1 MFEIFLFIALVIY
14 LYRDY
19 QKAKLEGW
27 TKNDYIRSW
36 VKGIAIYMV
45 IVVLLRFI

>member
-1 MFEIFLFIALVIY
+1 MFEILLFIALVVY

-27 TKNDYIRSW
+27 TRHDYIRSYA
-36 VKGIAIYMV
+36 KGITIYMV

>member
-1 MFEIFLFIALVIY
+1 MTRGLFMFEILLFIALVIY

-36 VKGIAIYMV
+36 VKGI
-45 IVVLLRFI
+45 RFTW